1 MSEVNSG
8 MNSADELTTLA
19 SWARAIRAALLQAQ
33 IDWEPLFAD
42 AGITPAALG
51 DPEARIPLSHTTRLW
66 DAVVVATGDDA
77 FGLRVASHVNQTTFH
92 ALTVT
97 TLVSDT
103 LMDAM
108 ERTVRYSRVVT
119 DAAGTALGQDAN
131 HCWMDLGHLPVD
143 PPPAWQAI
151 DAFAAIFVRTARA
164 LVGPDCLPVEARF
177 ARPRPQN
184 LSAFEQVFRCPL
196 QFSAPQTRI
205 VFDRAKAAL
214 PLETANPAL
223 RAVNEALLD
232 HMLRSRT
239 RTDLVSQVRDAISR
253 LLPGGACT
261 QQAVADAL
269 HLSLRSLQRKLA
281 ERDTSFREQAEITR
295 RELADRHLAA
305 GQVSVTEVA
314 YLVGFSDASS
324 FTRAYK
330 RWTGQAPSDVAG
342 HRGGSQRS

>member
-1 MSEVNSG
+1 

-19 SWARAIRAALLQAQ
+19 SWARAIRAALVQAE
-33 IDWEPLFAD
+33 IDWQPLFD
-42 AGITPAALG
+42 QAGIAPEALA

-66 DAVVVATGDDA
+66 EAVVAATEDDA
-77 FGLRVASHVNQTTFH
+77 FGLRVARHVNQTTFH

-103 LMDAM
+103 LLDAM

-119 DAAGTALGQDAN
+119 DAAGTSVGGDATQ
-131 HCWMDLGHLPVD
+131 CWMDLGHLPVE

-164 LVGPDCLPVEARF
+164 LVGPECLPVRAVF
-177 ARPRPQN
+177 ARPQPRN
-184 LSAFEQVFRCPL
+184 LVAFEQVFRCPL
-196 QFSAPQTRI
+196 TFAGPHTRI
-205 VFDRAKAAL
+205 VFDRASAEM

-232 HMLRSRT
+232 DMLRSRT
-239 RTDLVSQVRDAISR
+239 RDDLASQVRDAISR
-253 LLPGGACT
+253 LLPGGRCT
-261 QQAVADAL
+261 QQAVAEAL

-281 ERDTSFREQAEITR
+281 EQHTSFREQLERTR
-295 RELADRHLAA
+295 RELADRHLRA

-324 FTRAYK
+324 FARAYK
-330 RWTGQAPSDVAG
+330 RWTGQAPSDVVGHDAG
-342 HRGGSQRS
+342 GQRS